1 MDPVV
6 DDDDDDVEDELA
18 LAPTSAEA
26 EGEGGPVYCRD
37 CEMWLNSPTQWED
50 HKVGKKHK
58 KNFKRQLAGGQTIG
72 QKNIQK
78 KEKAPAAKNARHAP
92 APQHEAPAHYQAAG
106 PWPTPCDYSLQ
117 WAEKEKR
124 ERESRSPFNWRKQG
138 FDSAAPQKNIQKNE
152 KAPAAKNTQDAPAL
166 QHEAPTHYQAAW
178 PWPTP
183 DHYGLQWPE
192 NLQED
197 YRQLE
202 FWQQQQA
209 QAQAQQV
216 GYSYYGI

>member
-6 DDDDDDVEDELA
+6 DDDDDDVKDELA
-18 LAPTSAEA
+18 LAPTSADPEHNGDA
-26 EGEGGPVYCRD
+26 VYCRD
-37 CEMWLNSPTQWED
+37 CEMWLNGPTQWED

-58 KNFKRQLAGGQTIG
+58 RNFKRQLAGGQTIG

-78 KEKAPAAKNARHAP
+78 KEKAPAAKNARDAP
-92 APQHEAPAHYQAAG
+92 AP
-106 PWPTPCDYSLQ
+106 
-117 WAEKEKR
+117 
-124 ERESRSPFNWRKQG
+124 
-138 FDSAAPQKNIQKNE
+138 
-152 KAPAAKNTQDAPAL
+152 

-192 NLQED
+192 NLQEA
-197 YRQLE
+197 YRQPE

-209 QAQAQQV
+209 QAQAQQLLFCM
-216 GYSYYGI
+216 GYSYGF

>member
-26 EGEGGPVYCRD
+26 EGKGKGWKYCRD
-37 CEMWLNSPTQWED
+37 CEMWLNGPTQWED

-92 APQHEAPAHYQAAG
+92 APQHEAPAHQAAG
-106 PWPTPCDYSLQ
+106 PWPTPCDYGLQ
-117 WAEKEKR
+117 WAE
-124 ERESRSPFNWRKQG
+124 
-138 FDSAAPQKNIQKNE
+138 
-152 KAPAAKNTQDAPAL
+152 
-166 QHEAPTHYQAAW
+166 
-178 PWPTP
+178 
-183 DHYGLQWPE
+183 
-192 NLQED
+192 NL
-197 YRQLE
+197 RQQ
-202 FWQQQQA
+202 FWQQWFYT
-209 QAQAQQV
+209 
-216 GYSYYGI
+216 GC